1 MDRQAGSEPG
11 DQSIKQTNPKRG
23 RQGNQ
28 NPVYRQTGS
37 KQGNQAIARKQTR
50 DSLAKHTRQSGR
62 EQVKVDRYKYKDTN
76 EEMSCR

>member
-1 MDRQAGSEPG
+1 MDRQAGSKPG
-11 DQSIKQTNPKRG
+11 DQIRQQTSQTRG

-62 EQVKVDRYKYKDTN
+62 EQVKVDRYKYRDTN